1 MRNLSTD
8 LNHLAINTATIKQW
22 SLEKIVEGCYA
33 RGIRAITPWRHDIEK
48 AGLAIAR
55 SWFKDAG
62 IAVSGYCRGGFFT
75 TSDEKD
81 PLAINENRRALE
93 EATELG
99 AAGMALVVGGLP
111 NGSKDIE
118 GARAQVV
125 EGIAALLEYAKV
137 LKTPL
142 LIEPLHPVL
151 AADRAC
157 VNTLRHALDI
167 CDELDP
173 DVSGYLGVAFDV
185 HHLWWDPE
193 LQAQTQRAG
202 KGRLMAFHVCDW
214 LVPTKDVLTERGMMG
229 DGVIDIPKLRGWVE
243 AAGFD
248 GLCEVEIFSAKDW
261 WTRDGGEVLDVCI
274 ARHHTAV

>member
-1 MRNLSTD
+1 MRDLSTD
-8 LNHLAINTATIKQW
+8 LSQLAINTATIKQW
-22 SLEKIVEGCYA
+22 SLQQIVEGCYA
-33 RGIRAITPWRHDIEK
+33 RGIRAITPWRHEIEK
-48 AGLAIAR
+48 VGIVQAR

-75 TSDEKD
+75 TSDEND
-81 PLAINENRRALE
+81 PLATKENRRALE
-93 EATELG
+93 EAAELG

-111 NGSKDIE
+111 TGSRDIE
-118 GARAQVV
+118 SARAQVV
-125 EGIAALLEYAKV
+125 DGVAALLEHAKA
-137 LKTPL
+137 LKTPI

-167 CDELDP
+167 CDQLDP

-193 LQAQTQRAG
+193 LHDQTQRAG
-202 KGRLMAFHVCDW
+202 KARLMAFHVSDW
-214 LVPTKDVLTERGMMG
+214 LVPTKDVLAERGMMG

-243 AAGFD
+243 SAGFD
-248 GLCEVEIFSAKDW
+248 GLCEVEIFSANDW

-274 ARHHTAV
+274 ARHRTAV